1 MGAPTGPTK
10 ASVGACSHGL
20 FEAMTHLSP
29 PTGGPSS
36 LFLAGGD
43 RSNHVCA
50 RYLQVRPPLSRRLLL
65 CVAPLGPYFPDTN
78 GTGEGYTWTHGPACL
93 SLESHYLPGR
103 HLRNHIYLQVPAS
116 LEMPIQFS
124 LSILHTPS
132 PISLLLSD
140 LQVSA
145 PKIPPKYQL
154 HLTPPSFL
162 TV

>member
-29 PTGGPSS
+29 PTGGPQLSVLGWGRQKQSCLCQVPPGQTPTVSETSALCSS
-36 LFLAGGD
+36 AG
-43 RSNHVCA
+43 A
-50 RYLQVRPPLSRRLLL
+50 
-65 CVAPLGPYFPDTN
+65 YFPDTN